1 MASPSGEIYSAIRPL
16 GSFEHFLWLMDQNRP
31 IHFGVVCEVSGRTEV
46 GEWRNALAA
55 VQKSHPFLSVRIDPD
70 PAGKTTRFV
79 RDQNEC
85 IPLRVVEST
94 DAANWQRELASEMSR
109 PIEWRRAPLVRA
121 VLLHQSN
128 RTHLI
133 LMAHH
138 AVADGLSLAYA
149 TRDILLAMAG
159 ESLVPLA
166 AQHPYEDL
174 LADAPIAAPP
184 KPAHVEASRAA
195 KYRPM
200 DGSPPFVDSHIFD
213 AETTQAIVRRSR
225 EEQTTVQGALCA
237 AFLLAGRKLLADWAE
252 QPVRCVSPINLRKF
266 CSGVADDVGL
276 FIGRGVSI
284 HPPGEEG
291 PFWSVARSVKEQLR
305 QFESLDFTT
314 WMASKWRKMAN
325 QPPDT
330 NTVAA
335 FYAQAMPHELLI
347 TNLGRLAVGS
357 QFGSLKVEAFWGPAL
372 TMGFDGEQSIG
383 VSTLDGRLACLHVSY
398 RPIEGLLPT
407 AASLLASESR

>member
-1 MASPSGEIYSAIRPL
+1 
-16 GSFEHFLWLMDQNRP
+16 MDQNRP
-31 IHFGVVCEVSGRTEV
+31 IHFGVVCQVSGRTEV

-55 VQKSHPFLSVRIDPD
+55 AQARHPMLSVRIDPD
-70 PAGKTTRFV
+70 PVGKTTHFV

-94 DAANWQRELASEMSR
+94 DAANWQQELASEMSH
-109 PIEWRRAPLVRA
+109 PFEWRRAPLVRA
-121 VLLHQSN
+121 VLLHQTN
-128 RTHLI
+128 RTHMI

-138 AVADGLSLAYA
+138 AVADGLSLGYA

-159 ESLVPLA
+159 EPLTPLPT
-166 AQHPYEDL
+166 QRPYEDL
-174 LADAPIAAPP
+174 LAADTPGAAPVPGKSP
-184 KPAHVEASRAA
+184 KPANVEASRAA
-195 KYRPM
+195 KYRPL
-200 DGSPPFVDSHIFD
+200 DGSPPFVESYTFD
-213 AETTQAIVRRSR
+213 AENTQAIVKRSR
-225 EEQTTVQGALCA
+225 EEQTTVHGALCA
-237 AFLLAGRKLLADWAE
+237 AFLLAGRKLLADWVE
-252 QPVRCVSPINLRKF
+252 QPVRCVSPVNLRKF
-266 CSGVADDVGL
+266 CPGVADDVGL
-276 FIGRGVSI
+276 FIGRGVSV
-284 HPPGEEG
+284 HSPGEEASLW
-291 PFWSVARSVKEQLR
+291 PVARSVKEQLR

-325 QPPDT
+325 QQPDT

-372 TMGFDGEQSIG
+372 TMGFDGEQSVG

-407 AASLLASESR
+407 AASLLVSESR